1 MDLQPGDDDL
11 ARARARIAQLERKVV
26 ELEDEADLLAC
37 EMERLRTENTELR
50 ARNQALT
57 TSSAHSAPAPPA
69 SGGADALSR
78 QAACSIADED
88 VVEPGRLPETAL
100 APAITL
106 SRWHNGTNCICVA
119 LAPAR
124 AHVLAS
130 GGVDKAVR
138 LCAWRT
144 GELLGTVMLSAPVLS
159 LQFCPLPHSAVPESS
174 STHTVDLIATC
185 MDGTHHLLHAFI
197 PSAPVRGDAPS
208 ANEREGSG
216 QGDSVGDG

>member
-106 SRWHNGTNCICVA
+106 SRSHNPT
-119 LAPAR
+119 
-124 AHVLAS
+124 S
-130 GGVDKAVR
+130 QVR
-138 LCAWRT
+138 
-144 GELLGTVMLSAPVLS
+144 
-159 LQFCPLPHSAVPESS
+159 
-174 STHTVDLIATC
+174 
-185 MDGTHHLLHAFI
+185 
-197 PSAPVRGDAPS
+197 
-208 ANEREGSG
+208 
-216 QGDSVGDG
+216 